1 MSTSTSRPVGPSLL
15 QRTSREALTAMAVQ
29 FLLGMAANLI
39 GPPSE
44 SSGWTRGVAVVVL
57 ALHALVGLSLI
68 VVGVRVLLATRR
80 HGAGRRP
87 AAWALGI
94 TVTTFLVGIGTMV
107 TGSGGLSFL
116 MSAGF
121 LATAA
126 LYVRTSLLGAG
137 AVPADPGDRP
147 ADLAERRMR

>member
-1 MSTSTSRPVGPSLL
+1 MGASTAVSPARGLL

-44 SSGWTRGVAVVVL
+44 NAGWARGVAVVVL

-87 AAWALGI
+87 ALWALGI
-94 TVTTFLVGIGTMV
+94 TVTTFLIGIATMV

-126 LYVRTSLLGAG
+126 LYIRTYLLGAG
-137 AVPADPGDRP
+137 GVPADGDRS
-147 ADLAERRMR
+147 ADLVERRTR